1 MSAPT
6 GTFDRVVAA
15 LRPTGD
21 PAAGPDLFLRAGLV
35 AFVAVLTLVL
45 FPPRGGQEAPAV
57 RAGVVAPDDVIA
69 PFDYEVRW
77 SGEELSRR
85 QDLAALTVS
94 PVYMPSPAVVD
105 RALAN
110 VESYLDRVGTA
121 LEEPE
126 VGAAELEALNRI
138 DGQSLGLRPVELRD
152 LAERGTRDALL
163 AFARDVL
170 PRVYADGWFLSA
182 AEIGRVRGSQ
192 ISVLVPEGDE
202 VSTPIADVIALRP
215 GAEIAALDERARLL
229 EPPVERLARQLLPG
243 LMVGNLEARPSLT
256 AIRREEARR
265 RVSPIRAEVLR
276 GELVVGAH
284 TRVSAEQEEKVRALA
299 AELDRRRGGLSPEN
313 ARAGIG
319 ALLLDAAILALLGFY
334 LFLYRRDV
342 FGDFR
347 ALAVLA
353 ALWSLVVGLAAFV
366 DRVDS
371 VPPHAAPVALGS
383 LLIAVLWD
391 TRLSAVVTL
400 FLAGYLAGHGGL
412 GFPLLWTGL
421 VGGLCGA
428 WSVRRLRRRTH
439 FYETLVFIAAGNL
452 FAIGCIALMRLWGWG
467 EFGVAAGW
475 GFLSAGVA
483 VFLAMGLLP
492 ILEWASG
499 RTTDLTLLELGDL
512 NRPLLKQ
519 LLLDAPGTYHHSI
532 IVGHLAESAA
542 EGIGANSLV
551 ARVGSYYHDIGKVRH
566 PQYFVENQRQ
576 GLNPH
581 DHLEPRASARI
592 VSRHVS
598 DGIEMARAAGL
609 PECVM
614 DVIREH
620 HGTTRLTY
628 FWHKAGDTEE
638 RDLGDF
644 RYPGPRPRSKET
656 AVVML
661 ADSVEA
667 ASRVGGEPT
676 PEKLRATVRRIVE
689 MKLAERQLDEA
700 DLTFRDLAVVEES
713 FVSVL
718 AGMHHQ
724 RVDYPAV
731 SLHAPA
737 VDDAESPGSSSSAG
751 HPPEGGSLRARE

>member
-1 MSAPT
+1 MSEPT
-6 GTFDRVVAA
+6 GTFARIVAA

-21 PAAGPDLFLRAGLV
+21 PGAGPDLFLRAGLV
-35 AFVAVLTLVL
+35 AFVAALTLIL

-94 PVYMPSPAVVD
+94 PVYMPSPTAVD

-110 VESYLDRVGTA
+110 VESYLDRAGTA
-121 LEEPE
+121 LAEPE
-126 VGAAELEALNRI
+126 VGAAELEALNRV

-152 LAERGTRDALL
+152 LEAPETREALL
-163 AFARDVL
+163 AFARNVL
-170 PRVYADGWFLSA
+170 QRIYPDGWFLSA
-182 AEIGRVRGSQ
+182 AEIGRERGSQ

-202 VSTPIADVIALRP
+202 VSTPLADVTALRP
-215 GAEIAALDERARLL
+215 GAEIATLDERARQL

-243 LMVGNLEARPSLT
+243 LMVANLEARPSLT

-284 TRVSAEQEEKVRALA
+284 TRVSAEQEEKVQALA

-353 ALWSLVVGLAAFV
+353 AVWSLVVGLTAFV
-366 DRVDS
+366 DRVES

-428 WSVRRLRRRTH
+428 RSVRRLRRRTH
-439 FYETLVFIAAGNL
+439 FYEALLFIAAGQR
-452 FAIGCIALMRLWGWG
+452 FASGCIARMRLRGGG
-467 EFGVAAGW
+467 ECGVAAGW

-576 GLNPH
+576 GVNPH

-592 VSRHVS
+592 VSRHVK
-598 DGIEMARAAGL
+598 DANEMARAAGL
-609 PECVM
+609 PECV
-614 DVIREH
+614 
-620 HGTTRLTY
+620 
-628 FWHKAGDTEE
+628 
-638 RDLGDF
+638 
-644 RYPGPRPRSKET
+644 
-656 AVVML
+656 
-661 ADSVEA
+661 
-667 ASRVGGEPT
+667 
-676 PEKLRATVRRIVE
+676 
-689 MKLAERQLDEA
+689 
-700 DLTFRDLAVVEES
+700 
-713 FVSVL
+713 
-718 AGMHHQ
+718 
-724 RVDYPAV
+724 
-731 SLHAPA
+731 
-737 VDDAESPGSSSSAG
+737 
-751 HPPEGGSLRARE
+751 